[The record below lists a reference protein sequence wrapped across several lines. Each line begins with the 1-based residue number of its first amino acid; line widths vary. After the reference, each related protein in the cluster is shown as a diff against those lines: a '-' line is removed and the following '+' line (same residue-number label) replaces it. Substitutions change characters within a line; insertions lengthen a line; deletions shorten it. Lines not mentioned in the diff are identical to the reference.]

1 MRRPPSLA
9 HHLGRWFIP
18 FGMNQLPGKSRT
30 GQRPTRRPGPHEGP
44 PKREREVRP
53 TDEGPAYGVCIHI
66 APLLNA
72 FKEVSYGI
80 FRPTKDIVFRVFRPT
95 KDSFI
100 GRKTWQV
107 FRPTTDKPD

>member
-1 MRRPPSLA
+1 MEIWRHFLM
-9 HHLGRWFIP
+9 HF
-18 FGMNQLPGKSRT
+18 K
-30 GQRPTRRPGPHEGP
+30 
-44 PKREREVRP
+44 
-53 TDEGPAYGVCIHI
+53 
-66 APLLNA
+66 NA

>member
-1 MRRPPSLA
+1 M
-9 HHLGRWFIP
+9 HF
-18 FGMNQLPGKSRT
+18 K
-30 GQRPTRRPGPHEGP
+30 
-44 PKREREVRP
+44 
-53 TDEGPAYGVCIHI
+53 
-66 APLLNA
+66 NA

-107 FRPTTDKPD
+107 FRPTTDKPESLTTPIGLNVTLAENSFVVLKSSRD